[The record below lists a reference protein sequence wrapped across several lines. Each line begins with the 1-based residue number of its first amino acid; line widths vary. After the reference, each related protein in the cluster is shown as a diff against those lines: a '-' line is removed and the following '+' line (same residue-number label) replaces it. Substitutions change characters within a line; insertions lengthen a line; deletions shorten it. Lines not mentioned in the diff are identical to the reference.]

1 MKAKYE
7 VTRYTGV
14 PVTTDSAGHYVVT
27 TGSKLH
33 DWRTGKHT
41 RGHFNQLGQL
51 FLTENNL
58 LIAVLATQPVAF
70 KDRHQWTPMQRF
82 TSETLSNEMVVKL
95 RQQFHLDET

>member
-7 VTRYTGV
+7 VTRYIGI
-14 PVTTDSAGHYVVT
+14 PVTTDPAGHYVIAP
-27 TGSKLH
+27 GSKLH

-41 RGHFNQLGQL
+41 RGHFKRLGQL

-70 KDRHQWTPMQRF
+70 KDRHQWTPLQRF
-82 TSETLSNEMVVKL
+82 TSETLSDEIVIKL
-95 RQQFHLDET
+95 RRQFHLDES